1 VKEMNIYRN
10 KEINIFLRPTSRFP
24 RVSKK
29 IAENLWLTKGRNGQE
44 LLESMLN
51 LIGDYDFDRRYLR
64 EIDNRTF
71 ELKTRAGKIIK
82 VKLVYGNL
90 DDCPQIIVT
99 EDNVEM
105 SYDYVPISSN
115 NDLLYFDTTEQK
127 DVETGFIQYF
137 NGEYDKVSMSNDGVS
152 TILRFYNPNVPE
164 TYDERKGST
173 FLVSDRLKE
182 AVKRTI
188 KLDTVELYNSI
199 ASNLDEN
206 VNGFDILRYDEKT
219 RKTIDEIKVSDGRI
233 AYILLTKKYANGSVA
248 LEEDNRE
255 EKRFSA
261 NIDNVDIDY
270 AETLSEFNS
279 LKTNLEMKLRK
290 EL

>member
-1 VKEMNIYRN
+1 MNIYRN
-10 KEINIFLRPTSRFP
+10 KEVNMFFRPTSRFP

-29 IAENLWLTKGRNGQE
+29 ITENLWLAKGRSGQE

-82 VKLVYGNL
+82 VKLVCGNF

-115 NDLLYFDTTEQK
+115 HDLLYFDTTEQK

-152 TILRFYNPNVPE
+152 TIIHFYNPNVPE

-182 AVKRTI
+182 AVKRSI

-219 RKTIDEIKVSDGRI
+219 RKTMDEIIVSDGRI
-233 AYILLTKKYANGSVA
+233 AYILLTKKYANGSVT

-270 AETLSEFNS
+270 VETLSEFNS